1 VIFGIVVLAISIS
14 LARGQEVGS
23 APATTVYDAFTGGLA
38 ILACPLGMTALG
50 VTFLVPFSL
59 AVDGLVAVTSLA
71 GGIATALGLRGAD
84 CSDPNTLFYNNL
96 LNGGLF
102 NFQGRLSS
110 ALTKQ
115 QMQSRCNADKA
126 DTAFMFLGFV
136 VSVVLLAL
144 SFHSYRRTK

>member
-1 VIFGIVVLAISIS
+1 
-14 LARGQEVGS
+14 
-23 APATTVYDAFTGGLA
+23 
-38 ILACPLGMTALG
+38 MTALA

-71 GGIATALGLRGAD
+71 GGIATAVGLRGAD
-84 CSDPNTLFYNNL
+84 CSDPYTLFYNNL

-102 NFQGRLSS
+102 NYQGQLSS
-110 ALTKQ
+110 AITEH

-144 SFHSYRRTK
+144 SFHSYRRAK